1 MGDESIIRKVVVPN
15 RQGLHA
21 RPANMF
27 VKVALQYQSQVEITR
42 DGLKVSGKSILDV
55 MTLAAE
61 QGTELTIIVTG
72 PDAETAADALVDVV
86 KRFIEEDDEE
96 NET

>member
-1 MGDESIIRKVVVPN
+1 MGEESIIRKVVVPN

-21 RPANMF
+21 RPADMF

-61 QGTELTIIVTG
+61 QGTELTIVVTG
-72 PDAETAADALVDVV
+72 PDAEKAADALVEVV
-86 KRFIEEDDEE
+86 KRFVEEDDEE
-96 NET
+96 NES

>member
-1 MGDESIIRKVVVPN
+1 
-15 RQGLHA
+15 
-21 RPANMF
+21 MF

>member
-1 MGDESIIRKVVVPN
+1 MGEESIIRKVVVPN

-27 VKVALQYQSQVEITR
+27 VKVALQYQSQVEIAR
-42 DGLKVSGKSILDV
+42 DGLTVSGKSILDV

-72 PDAETAADALVDVV
+72 PDAETAANALVEVV
-86 KRFIEEDDEE
+86 RRFVEEDEE
-96 NET
+96 EGE

>member
-1 MGDESIIRKVVVPN
+1 MGDVSIIRKVVVPN

>member
-1 MGDESIIRKVVVPN
+1 MGDESIIRKVIVPN

-27 VKVALQYQSQVEITR
+27 VKAAMQYQSQVEITR

-61 QGTELTIIVTG
+61 QGTELTIVVTG

-96 NET
+96 NDS

>member
-96 NET
+96 NES

>member
-96 NET
+96 NGT

>member
-21 RPANMF
+21 RPANLF

>member
-27 VKVALQYQSQVEITR
+27 VKVALQYESQVEITR

-96 NET
+96 NES

>member
-21 RPANMF
+21 RPANLF

-72 PDAETAADALVDVV
+72 PDAETAANALVDVV
-86 KRFIEEDDEE
+86 NRFVEEDDEE
-96 NET
+96 NGA

>member
-1 MGDESIIRKVVVPN
+1 MGDVSIIRKVVVPN

-72 PDAETAADALVDVV
+72 PDAETAADALVEVV

>member
-1 MGDESIIRKVVVPN
+1 MGEDSIIRKVIVPN

-27 VKVALQYQSQVEITR
+27 VKVALQFQSQIDISR
-42 DGLKVSGKSILDV
+42 DGMIVSGKSILDV

-72 PDAETAADALVDVV
+72 PDAEVAAEALVDVV
-86 KRFIEEDDEE
+86 ERFVEEDEE
-96 NET
+96 EAG

>member
-1 MGDESIIRKVVVPN
+1 MGEESIIRKVVVPN

-21 RPANMF
+21 RPADMF

-72 PDAETAADALVDVV
+72 PDAEKAADALVEVV
-86 KRFIEEDDEE
+86 KRFVEEDDEE
-96 NET
+96 NES

>member
-1 MGDESIIRKVVVPN
+1 MAEDSIIRKVVIPN

-21 RPANMF
+21 RPANLF
-27 VKVALQYQSQVEITR
+27 VKEALKHTCQVELER

-61 QGTELTIIVTG
+61 QGTELSIIVTG
-72 PDAETAADALVDVV
+72 SDAEMVADALVDVV
-86 KRFIEEDDEE
+86 NRFVEEDEAE
-96 NET
+96 NEG

>member
-1 MGDESIIRKVVVPN
+1 MGDVSIIRKVVVPN

-96 NET
+96 NES

>member
-96 NET
+96 NEA

>member
-1 MGDESIIRKVVVPN
+1 MAEDCIIRKVVVPN

-21 RPANMF
+21 RPANLF
-27 VKVALQYQSQVEITR
+27 VKEALKYSCQVEIQR

-61 QGTELTIIVTG
+61 QGTELTIVVTG
-72 PDAETAADALVDVV
+72 PDAERAADALVDVV
-86 KRFIEEDDEE
+86 NRFIEEDDEE
-96 NET
+96 GES

>member
-1 MGDESIIRKVVVPN
+1 
-15 RQGLHA
+15 
-21 RPANMF
+21 MF

-96 NET
+96 NGT

>member
-27 VKVALQYQSQVEITR
+27 VKVALQYQSQVELTR

-72 PDAETAADALVDVV
+72 PDAETAADALVEVV
-86 KRFIEEDDEE
+86 KRFVEEDDEE
-96 NET
+96 NES

>member
-1 MGDESIIRKVVVPN
+1 MGEDSIIRKVIVPN

-27 VKVALQYQSQVEITR
+27 VKAALQFQSQVDISR
-42 DGLKVSGKSILDV
+42 DGLVVSGKSILDV

-72 PDAETAADALVDVV
+72 PDAETAAETLVEVV
-86 KRFIEEDDEE
+86 KRFVEEDEE
-96 NET
+96 EADA

>member
-1 MGDESIIRKVVVPN
+1 M
-15 RQGLHA
+15 
-21 RPANMF
+21 
-27 VKVALQYQSQVEITR
+27 QYQSQVEITR

-61 QGTELTIIVTG
+61 HGTELTIIVTG
-72 PDAETAADALVDVV
+72 PDAEVAANALVDVV

-96 NET
+96 NEL